1 MGVILFDSQFDDRH
15 GVLRNT
21 KDLTDAARLEAFIA
35 RQSYMRIAELE
46 RSPLSGNFDIQHL
59 RRIHQY
65 IFQDVFPWAG
75 QFREVFPPPIYII
88 PSLETIF
95 TNIRTENHLKHLG
108 PDTFALRA
116 AHYLSEINAVHPF
129 REGNGRTQR
138 EFIRTL
144 ALTAGHRL
152 VWTNLTQAENNEA
165 SRISF
170 ATGDSTHLATIIR
183 QRLLPNP
190 SPWASPTTPPH

>member
-1 MGVILFDSQFDDRH
+1 MSVLLFDSQFDDRH
-15 GVLRNT
+15 GVLRNA
-21 KDLTDAARLEAFIA
+21 KGITDAAKLEAFIA
-35 RQSYMRIAELE
+35 RQSYMRVAELE
-46 RSPLSGNFDIQHL
+46 RSPLPGNFDIQHL
-59 RRIHQY
+59 RRIHQH

-75 QFREVFPPPIYII
+75 QFREVTTARTNSFSFPPPIYIL
-88 PSLETIF
+88 PSLQTIV
-95 TNIRTENHLKHLG
+95 TNIRTENHLKQLT
-108 PDTFALRA
+108 PDTFAIRA

-165 SRISF
+165 SRVSY

-190 SPWASPTTPPH
+190 

>member
-1 MGVILFDSQFDDRH
+1 VGVVLFDSQFDDRH

-21 KDLTDAARLEAFIA
+21 KGLSDAARLEAFIA
-35 RQSYMRIAELE
+35 RQSYMRVAELE

-75 QFREVFPPPIYII
+75 NFREVTTARTNSFSFPPPVYIL

-95 TNIRTENHLKHLG
+95 TNIRNENHLKHLD

-152 VWTNLTQAENNEA
+152 VWTNLTQQENNEA
-165 SRISF
+165 SRISY
-170 ATGDSTHLATIIR
+170 ATGDSSQLATIIR
-183 QRLLPNP
+183 QRL
-190 SPWASPTTPPH
+190 TP

>member
-1 MGVILFDSQFDDRH
+1 VGVVLFDSQFDDRH

-21 KDLTDAARLEAFIA
+21 KGLTDAARLEAFIA
-35 RQSYMRIAELE
+35 RQSYMRVAELE

-75 QFREVFPPPIYII
+75 NFREVTTARTNSFSFPPPVYIL

-95 TNIRTENHLKHLG
+95 TNIRNENHLKHLD

-144 ALTAGHRL
+144 SLTAGHRL
-152 VWTNLTQAENNEA
+152 VWTNLTQQENNEA
-165 SRISF
+165 SRISY
-170 ATGDSTHLATIIR
+170 ATGDSSQLATIIR
-183 QRLLPNP
+183 QRL
-190 SPWASPTTPPH
+190 TP

>member
-1 MGVILFDSQFDDRH
+1 MGVVLFDSQFDDRH

-21 KDLTDAARLEAFIA
+21 KGLSDAARLEAFIA
-35 RQSYMRIAELE
+35 RQSYMRVAELE

-75 QFREVFPPPIYII
+75 NFREVTTARTNSFSFPPPVYIL
-88 PSLETIF
+88 PSLETLF
-95 TNIRTENHLKHLG
+95 TNIRNENHLKHLD

-152 VWTNLTQAENNEA
+152 VWTNLTQQENNEA
-165 SRISF
+165 SRISY
-170 ATGDSTHLATIIR
+170 ATGDSSQLATIIR
-183 QRLLPNP
+183 QRL
-190 SPWASPTTPPH
+190 TP

>member
-21 KDLTDAARLEAFIA
+21 KGLTDAARLEAFIA
-35 RQSYMRIAELE
+35 RQSYMRVAELE

-75 QFREVFPPPIYII
+75 NFREVTTVRTNSFSFPPPVYIL
-88 PSLETIF
+88 PSLETLF
-95 TNIRTENHLKHLG
+95 TNIRNENHLKHLD

-152 VWTNLTQAENNEA
+152 VWTNLTQQENNEA
-165 SRISF
+165 SRISY
-170 ATGDSTHLATIIR
+170 ATGDSSQLATIIR
-183 QRLLPNP
+183 QRL
-190 SPWASPTTPPH
+190 TP

>member
-1 MGVILFDSQFDDRH
+1 MKNDIYDEHFDDEYK
-15 GVLRNT
+15 VLRNT
-21 KDLTDAARLEAFIA
+21 LHLTDSQALETAIADLSRVRLV
-35 RQSYMRIAELE
+35 ELQAS
-46 RSPLSGNFDIQHL
+46 RVKGKFDIPHI
-59 RRIHQY
+59 RAIHRY
-65 IFQDVFPWAG
+65 IFQDIFPWAG
-75 QFREVFPPPIYII
+75 DFRTVTTARTNSFSFPPPIYII

-95 TNIRTENHLKHLG
+95 TNISTENHLKHLD

-165 SRISF
+165 SRISY

-190 SPWASPTTPPH
+190 

>member
-1 MGVILFDSQFDDRH
+1 MGVVLFDSQFDDRH

-21 KDLTDAARLEAFIA
+21 KGLSDAARLEAFIA
-35 RQSYMRIAELE
+35 RQSYMRVAELE

-75 QFREVFPPPIYII
+75 NFREVTTARTNSFSFPPPVYIL
-88 PSLETIF
+88 PSLETLF
-95 TNIRTENHLKHLG
+95 TNIRNENHLKHLD

-116 AHYLSEINAVHPF
+116 GYYLGEINAVHPF

-152 VWTNLTQAENNEA
+152 VWTNLAQEENNHA
-165 SRISF
+165 SRISY
-170 ATGDSTHLATIIR
+170 ATGDSSLLATLIR
-183 QRLLPNP
+183 KRLL
-190 SPWASPTTPPH
+190 

>member
-1 MGVILFDSQFDDRH
+1 VGVVLFDSQFDDRH

-21 KDLTDAARLEAFIA
+21 KGLSDAARLEAFIA
-35 RQSYMRIAELE
+35 RQSYMRVAELE

-75 QFREVFPPPIYII
+75 NFREVTTVRTNSFSFPPPVYIL
-88 PSLETIF
+88 PSLETLF
-95 TNIRTENHLKHLG
+95 TNIRNENHLKHLD

-144 ALTAGHRL
+144 SLTAGHRL
-152 VWTNLTQAENNEA
+152 VWTNLTQQENNEA
-165 SRISF
+165 SRISY
-170 ATGDSTHLATIIR
+170 ATGDSSQLATIIR
-183 QRLLPNP
+183 QRL
-190 SPWASPTTPPH
+190 TP

>member
-21 KDLTDAARLEAFIA
+21 KGLTDPSKLEAFIA
-35 RQSYMRIAELE
+35 RQSYMRVAELE

-75 QFREVFPPPIYII
+75 QFREVTTARTNSFSFPPPIYIL

-95 TNIRTENHLKHLG
+95 TNIRTENQLKHLD

-138 EFIRTL
+138 EFLRTL
-144 ALTAGHRL
+144 ALTVGHRL

-165 SRISF
+165 SRISY
-170 ATGDSTHLATIIR
+170 ATGDSSHLAAIIR
-183 QRLLPNP
+183 QRLL
-190 SPWASPTTPPH
+190 

>member
-1 MGVILFDSQFDDRH
+1 MSVLLFDSQFDDRH

-21 KDLTDAARLEAFIA
+21 KGITDAAKLEAFIA
-35 RQSYMRIAELE
+35 RQSYMRVAELE
-46 RSPLSGNFDIQHL
+46 RSPLPGNFDIQHL
-59 RRIHQY
+59 RRIHQH

-75 QFREVFPPPIYII
+75 QFREVTTARTNSFSFPPPIYIL
-88 PSLETIF
+88 PSLQTIV
-95 TNIRTENHLKHLG
+95 TNIRTENHLKQLT
-108 PDTFALRA
+108 PDTFAIRA

-165 SRISF
+165 SRISY

-190 SPWASPTTPPH
+190 

>member
-21 KDLTDAARLEAFIA
+21 KGLTDAARLEAFIA
-35 RQSYMRIAELE
+35 RQSYMRVAELE

-75 QFREVFPPPIYII
+75 NFREVTTARTNSFSFPPPIYIES
-88 PSLETIF
+88 SLTTISE
-95 TNIRTENHLKHLG
+95 NIRTENHLKHLD

-152 VWTNLTQAENNEA
+152 VWTNLTQQENNEA
-165 SRISF
+165 SRISY
-170 ATGDSTHLATIIR
+170 ATGDSSQLATIIR
-183 QRLLPNP
+183 QRL
-190 SPWASPTTPPH
+190 TP

>member
-21 KDLTDAARLEAFIA
+21 KGLSDAARLEAFIA
-35 RQSYMRIAELE
+35 RQSYMRVAELE

-75 QFREVFPPPIYII
+75 NFREVTTARTNSFSFPPPVYIL

-95 TNIRTENHLKHLG
+95 TNIRNENHLKHLD

-144 ALTAGHRL
+144 SLTAGHRL
-152 VWTNLTQAENNEA
+152 VWTNLTQQENNEA
-165 SRISF
+165 SRISY
-170 ATGDSTHLATIIR
+170 ATGDSSQLATIIR
-183 QRLLPNP
+183 QRL
-190 SPWASPTTPPH
+190 TP

>member
-1 MGVILFDSQFDDRH
+1 VGVILFDSQFDDRH

-21 KDLTDAARLEAFIA
+21 KGLTDAARLEAFIA
-35 RQSYMRIAELE
+35 RQSYMRVAELE

-75 QFREVFPPPIYII
+75 NFREVTTARTNSFSFPPPVYIL

-95 TNIRTENHLKHLG
+95 TNIRNENHLKHLD

-152 VWTNLTQAENNEA
+152 VWTNLTQQENNEA
-165 SRISF
+165 SRISY
-170 ATGDSTHLATIIR
+170 ATGDSSQLATIIR
-183 QRLLPNP
+183 QRL
-190 SPWASPTTPPH
+190 TP

>member
-1 MGVILFDSQFDDRH
+1 MGVLIFDSQFDDRH

-21 KDLTDAARLEAFIA
+21 KGLTDAARLEAFIA
-35 RQSYMRIAELE
+35 RQSYMRVAELE

-75 QFREVFPPPIYII
+75 NFREVTTARTNSFSFPPPVYIL

-95 TNIRTENHLKHLG
+95 TNIRNENHLKHLD

-152 VWTNLTQAENNEA
+152 VWTNLTQQENNEA
-165 SRISF
+165 SRISY
-170 ATGDSTHLATIIR
+170 ATGDSSQLATIIR
-183 QRLLPNP
+183 QRL
-190 SPWASPTTPPH
+190 TP

>member
-1 MGVILFDSQFDDRH
+1 MGVVLFDSQFDDRH

-21 KDLTDAARLEAFIA
+21 KGLSDAARLEAFIA
-35 RQSYMRIAELE
+35 RQSYMRVAELE

-75 QFREVFPPPIYII
+75 NFREVTTARTNSFSFPPPVYIL

-95 TNIRTENHLKHLG
+95 TNIRNENHLKHLD

-144 ALTAGHRL
+144 SLTAGHRL
-152 VWTNLTQAENNEA
+152 VWTNLTQQENNEA
-165 SRISF
+165 SRISY
-170 ATGDSTHLATIIR
+170 ATGDSSQLATIIR
-183 QRLLPNP
+183 QRL
-190 SPWASPTTPPH
+190 TP